1 MHSFILV
8 KFEKN
13 IPNLENHE
21 FLHYEN
27 DFVMKPLI
35 DTIEEIDLTLLCTL
49 ISPNTR

>member
-21 FLHYEN
+21 FLHYEKRFC
-27 DFVMKPLI
+27 DETI
-35 DTIEEIDLTLLCTL
+35 D
-49 ISPNTR
+49 